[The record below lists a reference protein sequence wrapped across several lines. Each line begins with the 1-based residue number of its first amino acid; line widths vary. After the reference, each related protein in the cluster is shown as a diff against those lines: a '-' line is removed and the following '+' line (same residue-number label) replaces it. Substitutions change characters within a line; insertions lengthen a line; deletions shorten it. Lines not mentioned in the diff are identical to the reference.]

1 MKTIFKSV
9 LILVLAI
16 SMCIPAFAA
25 TNADEVIFSD
35 IDSTHYAYEAIKTM
49 KTYGII
55 SGYPD
60 GTFRPNNTV
69 NRVEFATMMVKALK
83 LQINPNATSS
93 FSDMNTETWAIPYVE
108 AAKNFL
114 TGYTTSTGYA
124 FKPYQASV
132 REDMAVAL
140 IKALNK
146 STDTEAVLALYADQN
161 SISSNLRGFV
171 AAAINNNLMVG
182 ETIGT
187 QKYFY
192 PQRSLTRAEAAS
204 LLMNVIRE
212 EKITFNG
219 EEKVTFDDDG
229 NTNTNTNPTTS
240 YSATTLSAELDT
252 AGNNGNGN
260 GNAYG
265 NNNANS
271 AVVLKWDKIT
281 HPDFEG
287 YKVVA
292 SMTDQTPAYP
302 ENGYALWIT
311 DKNKTTAL
319 IKAGSSYNGSE
330 FSKFEVGKTYYF
342 SITAVYKDKK
352 VPGNVI
358 SITIPNTPSVNNN
371 SNLYDDALTLEAHV
385 DGDTI
390 KLSWTTSESSN
401 FKGYKIVASQSD
413 MTPMYPENGYLRY
426 ITDRD
431 TNSFVIKEND
441 PYGGGD
447 FLKFKKGESY
457 YIAITY
463 LYNNDNKKSS
473 NYVKI
478 DF

>member
-1 MKTIFKSV
+1 MKTIFKSA
-9 LILVLAI
+9 LVLVLVI
-16 SMCIPAFAA
+16 SMCIPAFAT
-25 TNADEVIFSD
+25 TNTDEIIFSD
-35 IDSTHYAYEAIKTM
+35 IDSTHYAYNAIKTM

-55 SGYPD
+55 NGYPD

-69 NRVEFATMMVKALK
+69 TRVEFATMMVKALK
-83 LQINPNATSS
+83 LQINLNATSS

-114 TGYTTSTGYA
+114 TGYTTATGYT
-124 FKPYQASV
+124 FKPHQASV

-140 IKALNK
+140 IKALGKN
-146 STDTEAVLALYADQN
+146 TDTETVLSLYADQN
-161 SISSNLRGFV
+161 GISNNLRAFV
-171 AAAINNNLMVG
+171 AAAINNNLMIG

-187 QKYFY
+187 QRYFY

-212 EKITFNG
+212 EKIIFNG
-219 EEKVTFDDDG
+219 EEKVTFDVNG
-229 NTNTNTNPTTS
+229 NTDTDSDSNTP
-240 YSATTLSAELDT
+240 YGATTLSAELDR
-252 AGNNGNGN
+252 AGNNGN

-265 NNNANS
+265 NSNANS
-271 AVVLKWDKIT
+271 AVVLKWQKIT

-292 SMTDQTPAYP
+292 SLTDQTPVYP

-330 FSKFEVGKTYYF
+330 FSKFEAGKTYYF

-358 SITIPNTPSVNNN
+358 TVTIPNSPSTSNNTN
-371 SNLYDDALTLEAHV
+371 YQDNALTLQAENK
-385 DGDTI
+385 GDSIELKWTI
-390 KLSWTTSESSN
+390 AQADC
-401 FKGYKIVASQSD
+401 FQGYKVVASQTD
-413 MTPMYPENGYLRY
+413 TTPMYPDNGYFKY

-431 TNSFVIKEND
+431 DNSITINKD
-441 PYGGGD
+441 DSYGNGD
-447 FLKFKKGESY
+447 FTKFEKGKTY

-463 LYNNDNKKSS
+463 LCEGYKKTS
-473 NYVKI
+473 NVVKI

>member
-1 MKTIFKSV
+1 MKTFFKSA
-9 LILVLAI
+9 LILVLVI
-16 SMCIPAFAA
+16 SMCIPVFA
-25 TNADEVIFSD
+25 TTTTDEIIFSD
-35 IDSTHYAYEAIKTM
+35 INSTHYAYEAIKAM

-83 LQINPNATSS
+83 LQINLNATSS

-114 TGYTTSTGYA
+114 TGYTTTTGYA

-140 IKALNK
+140 IKALDKN
-146 STDTEAVLALYADQN
+146 TDTEAVLSLYADQN
-161 SISSNLRGFV
+161 SISNNLRVFV
-171 AAAINNNLMVG
+171 ASAINNNLMIG

-187 QKYFY
+187 QRYFY

-212 EKITFNG
+212 EKITFNS
-219 EEKVTFDDDG
+219 EEKVTFDEDVTVTTDTDP
-229 NTNTNTNPTTS
+229 NTVYVS
-240 YSATTLSAELDT
+240 TTLSAELELT
-252 AGNNGNGN
+252 GNNGHGN
-260 GNAYG
+260 GHAYG
-265 NNNANS
+265 NSNSS

-281 HPDFEG
+281 HSDFEG

-292 SMTDQTPAYP
+292 STTDQTPVYP

-311 DKNKTTAL
+311 DKNNTTAL

-330 FSKFEVGKTYYF
+330 FSTFKAGETYYF

-358 SITIPNTPSVNNN
+358 TVTIPNTPSTSDNYYNQ
-371 SNLYDDALTLEAHV
+371 DKALTLQAENKV
-385 DGDTI
+385 DSIELKWTI
-390 KLSWTTSESSN
+390 AQSDC
-401 FKGYKIVASQSD
+401 FQGYKVVASQTD
-413 MTPMYPENGYLRY
+413 TTPMYPDNGYFKY

-431 TNSFVIKEND
+431 NNSLTINKGD
-441 PYGGGD
+441 SYGSGD
-447 FLKFKKGESY
+447 FSKFEKGKTY

-463 LYNNDNKKSS
+463 LCDDYKKSS
-473 NYVKI
+473 NVVKI

>member
-1 MKTIFKSV
+1 MKTIFKSA

-16 SMCIPAFAA
+16 SMCIPAFAV
-25 TNADEVIFSD
+25 TNTDEVIFSD
-35 IDSTHYAYEAIKTM
+35 IDSTHYAYDAIKTM

-146 STDTEAVLALYADQN
+146 STDTEAVLSLYGDQN
-161 SISSNLRGFV
+161 SISNNLRAFV

-187 QKYFY
+187 QRYFY

-219 EEKVTFDDDG
+219 EEKVTFDEDV
-229 NTNTNTNPTTS
+229 NTNTDTDPAIA
-240 YSATTLSAELDT
+240 YGATTLSAELDR

-265 NNNANS
+265 NNSSNG

-319 IKAGSSYNGSE
+319 IKAGASYNGNE
-330 FSKFEVGKTYYF
+330 FSKFEAGKIYYF

-371 SNLYDDALTLEAHV
+371 TNYQDNALTLQAENK
-385 DGDTI
+385 GDSIELKWTI
-390 KLSWTTSESSN
+390 AQAEC
-401 FKGYKIVASQSD
+401 FQGYKVVASQTD
-413 MTPMYPENGYLRY
+413 TTPIYPDNGYFKY

-431 TNSFVIKEND
+431 DNSITIHKDDLYDN
-441 PYGGGD
+441 GD
-447 FLKFKKGESY
+447 FTKFEKGKTY

-463 LYNNDNKKSS
+463 LCDGYKKTS
-473 NYVKI
+473 NVVKI